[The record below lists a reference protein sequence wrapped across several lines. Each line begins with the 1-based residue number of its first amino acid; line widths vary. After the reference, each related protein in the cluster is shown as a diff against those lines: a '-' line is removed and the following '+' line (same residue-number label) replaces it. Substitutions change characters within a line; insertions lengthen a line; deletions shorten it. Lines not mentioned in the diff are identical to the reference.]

1 MQLNNFG
8 RIAKKYWQEIP
19 KHYPNFIL
27 DEFIIM
33 PNHVHGILLIKH
45 NDDNKTVGANNHSP
59 FSGVAPFPLWANDY
73 SPLQEQQKRM
83 GTSKTIGSVVRG
95 YKIGVTKWFRQ
106 NTNIYL
112 VWQRNYW
119 ERIIRNKIEL
129 NNIRQYIKGNPSKW
143 QDDNY
148 YYV

>member
-59 FSGVAPFPLWANDY
+59 FSGVAPFPFRANNY
-73 SPLQEQQKRM
+73 SPLQQQQPSRIR
-83 GTSKTIGSVVRG
+83 TSRTIGSIIRG

-119 ERIIRNKIEL
+119 ERIIRN
-129 NNIRQYIKGNPSKW
+129 
-143 QDDNY
+143 D
-148 YYV
+148 